1 MKNSFPLW
9 PPQYK
14 GSQVKEAYVGKPGEG
29 SGLGLSLVNSLIDL
43 HGGMLDIDSTPG
55 EGTKMSI
62 TFPRERTLTA
72 G

>member
-1 MKNSFPLW
+1 M
-9 PPQYK
+9 
-14 GSQVKEAYVGKPGEG
+14 KEAYVGKPGEG

-43 HGGMLDIDSTPG
+43 HGGMLDIDSTSG
-55 EGTKMSI
+55 EGTAMSF